1 MMRRLGIFAA
11 AFALA
16 AAGFILLGNA
26 AAALITA
33 AVTGALAGVFLLLRD
48 RRLRAARIFLLGLCV
63 GLLWCAGYRAVF
75 LGRAARHDGERLPVT
90 VTALAAPSKTPYG
103 AAVPV
108 ELPLEGRRLS
118 CTLYLRESAEEICP
132 GDCISCTAKLRLVDA
147 RSKKAS
153 DRYSQSHGVWFRLS
167 AGTGAAVTH
176 PAHPGVR
183 FWPACFSMLLRQK
196 INTVFDADSAGFL
209 SALLTGGRGGLD
221 MQTRNE
227 LSIAGIYHTV
237 AVSGMHVSI
246 LLGMVMQLCG
256 SRRRLAA
263 AIGVPTIAFFVLM
276 TGAPASAVRAGV
288 MQTLLLLAPLVQR
301 EDDPITSLSAAGLFL
316 LLVNPWTLLDVG
328 FQLSFASAA
337 GILLFAGRF
346 YRALAE
352 RRALR
357 ACLRRGGIGGQLA
370 AVLVSSVSCSA
381 ASMTFAL
388 PLSAYYFGTVS
399 LVAPLVNMLTLWA
412 VSLIFTA
419 GMLIALLAL
428 VWTGAAY
435 GPAWLLS
442 WLVRYVLL
450 CARGFSK
457 LPCAAIYPENFYMT
471 AWCVLL
477 YGAVLFYALSPVRP
491 RFSVTA
497 ASLAAALCA
506 ALVCAYAQ
514 FHLPYFTFTALDVG
528 QGQCL
533 VYQRGTWT
541 AVIDCGGSTWNAGED
556 AARYLQSYGEYRIE
570 ALILTH
576 YDADHAGGAAQLIE
590 RQRVERVLLPRGV
603 EASDLKETILA
614 KAAER
619 GTEVIFVDEDL
630 LLSFD
635 GGELCVFA
643 PLSDKDSND
652 SGISVLASAGEYD
665 MLITGDMT
673 AKTELRLL
681 TEKDIPQA
689 ELLVAGHHGA
699 RTSTSLALLSGVRP
713 QTVLISVGE
722 DNAYGHPSPQ
732 TLARIDAAGAE
743 VYRTDMC
750 GTITIRGPRHGKT
763 NGKDSG

>member
-11 AFALA
+11 AFAVA

-75 LGRAARHDGERLPVT
+75 LGRAAHHDGERLPVT
-90 VTALAAPSKTPYG
+90 VTALAAPSEMPYG

-118 CTLYLRESAEEICP
+118 CTLYLRESAEEICS

-147 RSKKAS
+147 RSQKAS

-183 FWPACFSMLLRQK
+183 FWPARFSMRLRQK
-196 INTVFDADSAGFL
+196 INTVFDADTAGFL

-263 AIGVPTIAFFVLM
+263 AIGVPTIVFFVLM

-337 GILLFAGRF
+337 GILLFAGRL

-450 CARGFSK
+450 SARGFSK

-477 YGAVLFYALSPVRP
+477 YGAILFYALSPVRP

-635 GGELCVFA
+635 GGELRVFA
-643 PLSDKDSND
+643 PLSGKDSND

-699 RTSTSLALLSGVRP
+699 RTSTSLALLSGLRP

-732 TLARIDAAGAE
+732 TLARIEAAGAE